1 MNGLCRWCGAPSAN
15 FRLTWHTY
23 CFNAY
28 RVATGLKPVQIQKTL
43 CVRCGGPPVDL
54 DHELSIV
61 VARALGE
68 AALLRAFTLPNL
80 RWLCKGCHRRKT
92 RLDRRL
98 EHYARPCDL
107 NWRAALGLGRAPQ
120 GLVPCISDYLK
131 PLSPPGR
138 RSRSAE
144 TLWAMLGTATVQSVI
159 VSGVKRGAKPIYR
172 PGATPPLVPNH
183 NRSPN
188 VGGFMP
194 PMRASSLPHSSQMS
208 ASSPTDGV
216 AQ

>member
-1 MNGLCRWCGAPSAN
+1 MVTPARKIAPLPEMGRLIWRRQYRGLLYHRGVHPSDHPRQLISRATGWDGVPVNGLCRWCGTPTAN
-15 FRLTWHTY
+15 LRLTWHTY

-98 EHYARPCDL
+98 EHYARSCDL
-107 NWRAALGLGRAPQ
+107 NWWAALGLVERHRA
-120 GLVPCISDYLK
+120 
-131 PLSPPGR
+131 
-138 RSRSAE
+138 
-144 TLWAMLGTATVQSVI
+144 W
-159 VSGVKRGAKPIYR
+159 
-172 PGATPPLVPNH
+172 
-183 NRSPN
+183 
-188 VGGFMP
+188 F
-194 PMRASSLPHSSQMS
+194 RAFL
-208 ASSPTDGV
+208 TI
-216 AQ
+216 

>member
-1 MNGLCRWCGAPSAN
+1 MVTPARKIAPLPEMGRLIWRRQYRGLLYHRGVHPSDYPRQLISRATGWDEAPVNGLCRWCGTPTAN

-98 EHYARPCDL
+98 EHYARSCDL
-107 NWRAALGLGRAPQ
+107 NWRAALGLVERHRA
-120 GLVPCISDYLK
+120 
-131 PLSPPGR
+131 
-138 RSRSAE
+138 
-144 TLWAMLGTATVQSVI
+144 W
-159 VSGVKRGAKPIYR
+159 
-172 PGATPPLVPNH
+172 
-183 NRSPN
+183 
-188 VGGFMP
+188 F
-194 PMRASSLPHSSQMS
+194 RAFL
-208 ASSPTDGV
+208 TI
-216 AQ
+216 